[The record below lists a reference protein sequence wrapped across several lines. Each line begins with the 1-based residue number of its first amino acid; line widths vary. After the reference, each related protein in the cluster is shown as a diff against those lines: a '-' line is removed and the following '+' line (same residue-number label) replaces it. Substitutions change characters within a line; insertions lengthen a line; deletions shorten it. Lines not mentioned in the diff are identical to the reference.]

1 MSHLN
6 ERIADFVFEE
16 LSTGEMAEAGRH
28 IAECSDCRAQV
39 ESFQRT
45 HQMLKTSPDLDPPR
59 NIVFE
64 FEKPARRTSGA
75 FWKWLA
81 PLAATAALALG
92 IAVMAPIHVQ
102 WHESQL
108 TVTFGG
114 TAAGTDQSPSH
125 AQLAEELQTTQAAV
139 KYLLSVQEQ
148 ANHDIAMMNT
158 SLISKRSEGGR

>member
-45 HQMLKTSPDLDPPR
+45 HQMLKTAPDLDPPR

-81 PLAATAALALG
+81 PLAATAALVLG

-102 WHESQL
+102 WHEAQL
-108 TVTFGG
+108 TISFGAVPQQPDM
-114 TAAGTDQSPSH
+114 AALAQVAQQLQITQTYLQSIQDKNARDAIMIQI
-125 AQLAEELQTTQAAV
+125 AQ
-139 KYLLSVQEQ
+139 S
-148 ANHDIAMMNT
+148 
-158 SLISKRSEGGR
+158 SGGK